1 MKHKT
6 GFYVLFVKLHEKACE
21 RNSENKSKLRHHL
34 LIDTDSQTHY
44 TNNLS
49 IVADLSI
56 KYNLLKRY
64 KIYHPKHK
72 RRTEKRRKL
81 CLCLHQSAGQCQNVI
96 QQSFIVVYIAWPSVR
111 QSWSSPCW
119 FSTLHPFLNVL
130 FFYHFVFAITNTKQ
144 CARAANFVSL
154 LVDLILK
161 LLMLK
166 TKKCFELL
174 PVKQTHTFTICLP

>member
-1 MKHKT
+1 M
-6 GFYVLFVKLHEKACE
+6 FVLASICRSVPK
-21 RNSENKSKLRHHL
+21 RHPAVVH
-34 LIDTDSQTHY
+34 
-44 TNNLS
+44 
-49 IVADLSI
+49 
-56 KYNLLKRY
+56 
-64 KIYHPKHK
+64 
-72 RRTEKRRKL
+72 RRSR
-81 CLCLHQSAGQCQNVI
+81 
-96 QQSFIVVYIAWPSVR
+96 PSVR